1 MLKTVLFPALIINEL
16 LIALN
21 YITIMYMM
29 GLKLIINGYPLK
41 IETLMILLL
50 INCRQSIMEAS
61 FVRES
66 TMEASF
72 VREEMKNHIL

>member
-41 IETLMILLL
+41 
-50 INCRQSIMEAS
+50 NRDSND
-61 FVRES
+61 S
-66 TMEASF
+66 TS
-72 VREEMKNHIL
+72 N